1 MVSVSKKPLSYSNLL
16 VPSNNS
22 LISETVKNSA
32 SKVILLYKDKDNN
45 ENSEIGMNVEIAKNR
60 DGIMGIVR
68 MNYNR
73 EKQIFKELW
82 LMDWELYKIKKQE
95 LLQQVLTPD
104 EYDEEI
110 RKILKELEG
119 AENEK

>member
-1 MVSVSKKPLSYSNLL
+1 
-16 VPSNNS
+16 
-22 LISETVKNSA
+22 
-32 SKVILLYKDKDNN
+32 
-45 ENSEIGMNVEIAKNR
+45 
-60 DGIMGIVR
+60 
-68 MNYNR
+68 
-73 EKQIFKELW
+73 
-82 LMDWELYKIKKQE
+82 MDWELYKIKKQE